1 MSLSQSVILEAKN
14 RINCYDLVGLQE
26 LFSDVH
32 DTSDLDWPTIFL
44 KVYLHACLKKQGE
57 IKEWLEQMFETF
69 DPIVKIGLRQTFL
82 YGNWLYRQT
91 DGSADNT
98 ADRWLS
104 R

>member
-14 RINCYDLVGLQE
+14 RINCYDIVGLQE

-32 DTSDLDWPTIFL
+32 DTKDLDWPTIFL

-57 IKEWLEQMFETF
+57 IKEWLEQVFETF

-91 DGSADNT
+91 DKPKISDNQ
-98 ADRWLS
+98 DVPK
-104 R
+104 